1 MSTKHAQ
8 GISRRSF
15 LAGTALASTGAVLGL
30 AGCAPKENK
39 GAEEANAETGST
51 SSDWLGSEPTVQE
64 SDIVE
69 TIDTEFLIVGA
80 GTGGLFAACAAGE
93 EGIETFV
100 LEKYNGGVVRDD
112 VGGVNSRLQ
121 QESGY
126 TMDLQEYLLDMNHY
140 AAGQCNL
147 NLHKT
152 WYEKSGE
159 TIDWYET
166 VLDQYGVKLWH
177 EAAEEKHETNYK
189 HWATGHSPAWPE
201 DGSLNGFTVLS
212 DYAEKTGHVTFRY
225 NTPMVKLVV
234 EGDKVVGAIGKGEN
248 GYIQVNAS
256 KGVLVSTG
264 GYGINVDMQKALQPH
279 TTSLYGFNSAQP
291 GCEGDGIKACLWAGA
306 KMDDTH
312 SSMLF
317 DRGGLP
323 ADSLGGA
330 DCGVGTLFWMG
341 SQPWLKVNLN
351 GERFCNESGT
361 YDFVLHSDAQQPGS
375 IHVTLW
381 DADFATYAEQF
392 DMHGCSRLFPF
403 DNGAAPNIPI
413 QAVMGMNEEL
423 AAKGYIQK
431 ADTLEELAGKL
442 GLPADALIATVERN
456 NENYDNQVDPDFGKE
471 PFRLS
476 PVRNPP
482 FYGIRN
488 TGMLLCTMDGINI
501 NTQGQ
506 ALRAD
511 GSVIEGLYVTGN
523 DSGGYYFMT
532 YPNLSTGNACGRTV
546 TFGRMIAKNL
556 AK

>member
-291 GCEGDGIKACLWAGA
+291 GCEGDGIKACPWAGA

-330 DCGVGTLFWMG
+330 DCGVGTLFWKPALA
-341 SQPWLKVNLN
+341 Q
-351 GERFCNESGT
+351 GEPERRA
-361 YDFVLHSDAQQPGS
+361 LLQR
-375 IHVTLW
+375 IRHV
-381 DADFATYAEQF
+381 
-392 DMHGCSRLFPF
+392 RLR
-403 DNGAAPNIPI
+403 A
-413 QAVMGMNEEL
+413 
-423 AAKGYIQK
+423 
-431 ADTLEELAGKL
+431 
-442 GLPADALIATVERN
+442 
-456 NENYDNQVDPDFGKE
+456 
-471 PFRLS
+471 
-476 PVRNPP
+476 
-482 FYGIRN
+482 
-488 TGMLLCTMDGINI
+488 
-501 NTQGQ
+501 
-506 ALRAD
+506 ALRRPAAGFHPRHALGCRFRHLRRAIRHARMLAPLPLRQRRRAEHPHPD
-511 GSVIEGLYVTGN
+511 GYGYERRAGGQGLHPKSRHLGRAGREARVARRRAHRH
-523 DSGGYYFMT
+523 GG
-532 YPNLSTGNACGRTV
+532 AQ
-546 TFGRMIAKNL
+546 
-556 AK
+556 

>member
-351 GERFCNESGT
+351 GERFCNEGRQ
-361 YDFVLHSDAQQPGS
+361 YFGRALAIDVLAKQNEQDGKEVVLMIPTTPELEKLLSVREIVWPCGDT
-375 IHVTLW
+375 VEEV
-381 DADFATYAEQF
+381 AEQVGL
-392 DMHGCSRLFPF
+392 DP
-403 DNGAAPNIPI
+403 
-413 QAVMGMNEEL
+413 
-423 AAKGYIQK
+423 AKVK
-431 ADTLEELAGKL
+431 
-442 GLPADALIATVERN
+442 ATVERYN
-456 NENYDNQVDPDFGKE
+456 GFVEAGLDEDFGRSGE
-471 PFRLS
+471 HLVPM
-476 PVRNPP
+476 NGP
-482 FYGIRN
+482 FYAAPVTVSTSMTIG
-488 TGMLLCTMDGINI
+488 GVKI
-501 NTQGQ
+501 NTNGE
-506 ALRAD
+506 ALKLASSGKGD
-511 GSVIEGLYVTGN
+511 VTLEPVPGLYATGEVCEWNCASGWTVLSAVTIGRIA
-523 DSGGYYFMT
+523 GQ
-532 YPNLSTGNACGRTV
+532 NAAAEGS
-546 TFGRMIAKNL
+546 AS
-556 AK
+556 